1 MKALAKNV
9 DFCNET
15 LSLKQEIEVRFL
27 DIGARLKKIRDD
39 QLWES
44 QWESFGE
51 YLREMDMSEGTASK
65 MINVFIVFIENYKFS
80 PAKLTMGWSKLAET
94 LPYIKTKKDAEEFV
108 HLATI
113 LPKEEL
119 RQELQEKRTGI
130 EMRTCKH
137 EDTYLIRCCKNCK
150 LKWREYEEEKE
161 IKGKGVT
168 GPTMGTVQTDN
179 KKEIRA

>member
-1 MKALAKNV
+1 METLAKNV

-15 LSLKQEIEVRFL
+15 LEMKQEIELRFL
-27 DIGARLKKIRDD
+27 DVGARLKKIRDG

-51 YLREMDMSEGTASK
+51 YLKEMDVSEGTASK
-65 MINVFIVFIENYKFS
+65 MINVYQIFIEDYNFS

-94 LPYIKTKKDAEEFV
+94 LPYIKEKKDAEDFL

-119 RQELQEKRTGI
+119 RKELQERKTGI
-130 EMRTCKH
+130 EMRRCEHT
-137 EDTYLIRCCKNCK
+137 DTYLIRCCNQCK
-150 LKWREYEEEKE
+150 MKWKIYEEDTGKSKAGD
-161 IKGKGVT
+161 IKG
-168 GPTMGTVQTDN
+168 
-179 KKEIRA
+179 